1 MRALRGGV
9 AQDLSQSKPDLDAS
23 RTFHGGQIAMRDAS
37 HAKRPYSRLE
47 TDLELRSRISTLPIS
62 LTGELLDTYAES
74 VNCPRR
80 IIWVSP

>member
-1 MRALRGGV
+1 
-9 AQDLSQSKPDLDAS
+9 
-23 RTFHGGQIAMRDAS
+23 MRDAS